1 MGRDIAFETAA
12 GNVSGWRA
20 EPMGAPRGGLVVVQ
34 EIFGVNAHIRSVA
47 DQYAAE
53 GFVAIAPA
61 YFDPVQRG
69 VELGYDQDG
78 MAKGREL
85 ISELGLDRAVS
96 ITAAAA
102 GILQDEGLKVGV
114 VGFCWGG
121 TVALLGNTRIGLP
134 AVSYYGARN
143 TQFLDEPLRAP
154 MQFHFGEHD
163 TSISASDIALHRQK
177 HPDAELYVYP
187 TGHAFNRDVDPKVFD
202 AASARQAH
210 TRALALFDA
219 ALR

>member
-12 GNVSGWRA
+12 GNVNAWRA
-20 EPMGAPRGGLVVVQ
+20 EPIGAPRGGLIVVQ

-53 GFVAIAPA
+53 GFVTLAPA

-69 VELGYDQDG
+69 VELGYDQEG
-78 MAKGREL
+78 VAKGREL
-85 ISELGLDRAVS
+85 ITELGLERAVS

-102 GILQDEGLKVGV
+102 KLLHDEGLKVGV

-121 TVALLGNTRIGLP
+121 TVALLANTRVGLP

-143 TQFLDEPLRAP
+143 VPFLDEPLRAP
-154 MQFHFGEHD
+154 MQFHFGDHD
-163 TSISASDIALHRQK
+163 SSISASDIAQHRQK
-177 HPDAELYVYP
+177 HPDVEVYVYP

>member
-1 MGRDIAFETAA
+1 MGRDIAFETAV

>member
-1 MGRDIAFETAA
+1 MGRDIAFETAV

-20 EPMGAPRGGLVVVQ
+20 EPMGAPRGGLVVAQ

-154 MQFHFGEHD
+154 MQFHFGDHD

>member
-154 MQFHFGEHD
+154 MQFHFGD
-163 TSISASDIALHRQK
+163 QDASISATDIALHRQK

-202 AASARQAH
+202 AASAPQAH